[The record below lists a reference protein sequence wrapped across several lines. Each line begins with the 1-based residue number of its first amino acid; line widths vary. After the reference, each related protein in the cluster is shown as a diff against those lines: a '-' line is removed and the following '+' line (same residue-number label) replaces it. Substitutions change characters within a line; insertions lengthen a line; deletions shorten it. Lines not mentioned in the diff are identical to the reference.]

1 MSGEYLTNSSRVPP
15 TRGAWATKGG
25 LAILEYGLISGSNF
39 VVGVLLARWFTPR
52 EYGAYAIAFSISLLG
67 LILYQALLLEPMTV
81 YGVSQYRESL
91 SGYLQTLMRLHWGVA
106 LLITVVLGISTVILH
121 QVSHA
126 SDLAGAMAGLTIA
139 APCTFLFALAR
150 RAFYL
155 QLTPGPAAAGAV
167 VYFLLVM
174 LGLLNM
180 HRHSLLT
187 PFSAFL
193 LIGIAALITAC
204 LMLAWLRRSLHSDFT
219 AVSMRTAWCEH
230 WTYGRWALASSVA
243 GWLPAYI
250 YFPLLSS
257 FAGMSS
263 AGQLRALM
271 NVSAPIAQTYA
282 ALTMLLLPYA
292 AGSQVKGRGA
302 AAVAAKIT
310 LLFLAG
316 AALYWS
322 TVLPFRSQMFHLLY
336 GNKYTNIVYLAPLMA
351 LESIL
356 LSAVNGPSVVL
367 RAMKSPKS
375 VFWAKAA
382 GAVISLLIG
391 IPAMYAYG
399 IVGAV
404 WAIIVSDAVALV
416 LATML
421 LVRKVTPS
429 QVIPPSAEGEL
440 VSASG

>member
-1 MSGEYLTNSSRVPP
+1 MSEFRTNPMLTRSA
-15 TRGAWATKGG
+15 TWATKGG

-39 VVGVLLARWFTPR
+39 VVGILLARWFTPR
-52 EYGAYAIAFSISLLG
+52 EYGAYAIAFSISLLV

-91 SGYLQTLMRLHWGVA
+91 SGYVETLLRLHWGVA
-106 LLITVVLGISTVILH
+106 LLITVMLSISTLILRLAGN
-121 QVSHA
+121 A
-126 SDLAGAMAGLTIA
+126 SDLVGALAGLTIA
-139 APCTFLFALAR
+139 APCIFIFALAR

-155 QLTPGPAAAGAV
+155 RLTPGPAAAGAV

-174 LGLLNM
+174 LGLMDM
-180 HRHSLLT
+180 HRRTLVT
-187 PFSAFL
+187 PFSVFL
-193 LIGIAALITAC
+193 LIGFAALITAL
-204 LMLAWLRRSLHSDFT
+204 LMLAWLRRSLRSNSV
-219 AVSMRTAWCEH
+219 APSVRKAWREH
-230 WTYGRWALASSVA
+230 WTYGRWAFAGSVA

-292 AGSQVKGRGA
+292 AGAQVKGRGA
-302 AAVAAKIT
+302 TAIGGKFT

-316 AALYWS
+316 AALYWAL
-322 TVLPFRSQMFHLLY
+322 VLPFRFQMFHLLY
-336 GNKYTNIVYLAPLMA
+336 GTKYTNIVHLVPLMA

-375 VFWAKAA
+375 VFWAKSAA
-382 GAVISLLIG
+382 AVISLLVG
-391 IPAMYAYG
+391 IPAMHAYG
-399 IVGAV
+399 ILGAM
-404 WAIIVSDAVALV
+404 WAIIISDIVALALSALL
-416 LATML
+416 LA
-421 LVRKVTPS
+421 RKATPS
-429 QVIPPSAEGEL
+429 QVTTTGEGAL